1 MGMTVST
8 TVVIIVKTTIP
19 VTGKLVIATQDATQ
33 DTQTVTVAKVCIFNH
48 PDNQEFIGNIVQQEI
63 NLLLLLKRPGM
74 LCLLDIFETV

>member
-8 TVVIIVKTTIP
+8 TVVVIVKTTIP

-33 DTQTVTVAKVCIFNH
+33 DTQTVTVAKVCSFNH